1 MTFDPGMPLLEHLAA
16 ELPSLRRSEK
26 KVAELVA
33 SDPGF
38 IVQGTMASVAEAAG
52 VSEPTVMRFCT
63 ALGYDGFN
71 QFRLAL
77 AQSVALGL
85 PATLSTVSA
94 NDSIA
99 VMASKVFD
107 HSISSLDRA
116 RRYLDAAQIERAVDA
131 ILGARS
137 LILTGLGASG
147 IIAQDAAQKA
157 PLFGVPCVVPTD
169 PHQALMTVAVADPDD
184 VLLAISNTGTTSS
197 VIEIVDAAQ
206 AAGAT
211 VIGLTGA
218 DDSPLA
224 QRVDIALVAR
234 TFEDTDMY
242 TPTVSRIAAL
252 VIVDV
257 LGTAVAL
264 RRGERHAERLSSMKE
279 QLVTFRRRSA
289 E

>member
-1 MTFDPGMPLLEHLAA
+1 VAFDPGIPLLEHLAA
-16 ELPSLRRSEK
+16 ELPTLRRSEK

-38 IVQGTMASVAEAAG
+38 IVQGTMAAVAEAAG

-94 NDSIA
+94 HDSIA

-116 RRYLDAAQIERAVDA
+116 RRYLDAEQIERAVDA

-157 PLFGVPCVVPTD
+157 PLFGVPCVVPSD
-169 PHQALMTVAVADPDD
+169 PHQALMTVAVAGPDD
-184 VLLAISNTGTTSS
+184 VLVAISNTGTTSS
-197 VIEIVDAAQ
+197 VIEIVDAAR

-224 QRVDIALVAR
+224 ERVDIPLVAR

-257 LGTAVAL
+257 LATAVAL
-264 RRGERHAERLSSMKE
+264 RRGDGHAERLTSMKE
-279 QLVTFRRRSA
+279 QLVSFRRRSV

>member
-1 MTFDPGMPLLEHLAA
+1 MTFDPGIPLLEHLTAR
-16 ELPSLRRSEK
+16 LPTLRRSEK

-33 SDPGF
+33 SDPVF

-52 VSEPTVMRFCT
+52 VSEPTVMRFST
-63 ALGYDGFN
+63 ALGYEGFN

-77 AQSVALGL
+77 AQSLALGL
-85 PATLSTVSA
+85 PATLSTVSSH
-94 NDSIA
+94 DSIA

-116 RRYLDAAQIERAVDA
+116 RRYLDAERIERAVDA

-157 PLFGVPCVVPTD
+157 PLFGVPCVVPSD
-169 PHQALMTVAVADPDD
+169 PHQALMTVAVAGPDD
-184 VLLAISNTGTTSS
+184 VLVAISNTGTTSS
-197 VIEIVDAAQ
+197 VIEIVDAARTN
-206 AAGAT
+206 GAT

-224 QRVDIALVAR
+224 EHVDIALVAR

-257 LGTAVAL
+257 LATAVAL
-264 RRGERHAERLSSMKE
+264 RRGDQHAERLTSMKE
-279 QLVTFRRRSA
+279 QLVSFRRRSA

>member
-16 ELPSLRRSEK
+16 KLPSLRRSEK

-38 IVQGTMASVAEAAG
+38 VVNGTMAAVAEAAG
-52 VSEPTVMRFCT
+52 VSEPTVMRFST
-63 ALGYDGFN
+63 ALGYEGFN

-77 AQSVALGL
+77 AQSLALGL

-94 NDSIA
+94 NDTIGI
-99 VMASKVFD
+99 MAAKVFD

-116 RRYLDAAQIERAVDA
+116 RRYLDAEQIERAVDA

-137 LILTGLGASG
+137 LTFTGLGASG

-157 PLFGVPCVVPTD
+157 PLFGVPCMVPSD
-169 PHQALMTVAVADPDD
+169 PHQALMTVAVAGPGD
-184 VLLAISNTGTTSS
+184 VLMAISNTGTTSS
-197 VIEIVDAAQ
+197 MLEIVETAKS
-206 AAGAT
+206 AGAT
-211 VIGLTGA
+211 VIGLTGEGE
-218 DDSPLA
+218 SPLA
-224 QRVDIALVAR
+224 RSVDVPLVVR
-234 TFEDTDMY
+234 TFEDTDRY

-252 VIVDV
+252 VVIDV
-257 LGTAVAL
+257 LATAVSL
-264 RRGERHAERLSSMKE
+264 RRGDDHAERLTSMKE
-279 QLVTFRRRSA
+279 QLVAFRRRSI